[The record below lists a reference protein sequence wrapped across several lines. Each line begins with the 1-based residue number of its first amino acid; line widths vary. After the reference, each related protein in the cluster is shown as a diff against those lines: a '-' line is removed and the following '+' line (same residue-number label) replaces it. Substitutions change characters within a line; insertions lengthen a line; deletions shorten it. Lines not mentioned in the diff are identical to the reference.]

1 MHAVSIEGLRVRR
14 RGREVLHDLTL
25 DIPAGSVTGLLGPSG
40 CGKSTL
46 MRAIVGVQILHSG
59 RISVLGMP
67 AGSRA
72 LRGRI
77 GYATQLPAVYSDL
90 TVAENLRYFASIL
103 GAAGT
108 EPDRIMADLQ
118 LDGERH
124 VQVGRLS
131 GGQLSRASLAVAL
144 LGDPK
149 LLILDEPT
157 VGVDPVLREHLWNLF
172 HHLAEDR
179 GATLLVSSHVMEEAT
194 RCARIVLMRDGA
206 ILAYDSPSALC
217 ARTGTASLEAAFLEL
232 VRGGPASGQHA

>member
-25 DIPAGSVTGLLGPSG
+25 DIPSGSVTGLLGPSG

-46 MRAIVGVQILHSG
+46 MRSIVGVQILHGG

-77 GYATQLPAVYSDL
+77 GYATQSPAVYSDL

-103 GAAGT
+103 EAPGT
-108 EPDRIMADLQ
+108 EPDRIITDLQ

-157 VGVDPVLREHLWNLF
+157 VGVDPVLREHLWSLF
-172 HHLAEDR
+172 HHLAEER
-179 GATLLVSSHVMEEAT
+179 GTTLLVSSHVMEEAT
-194 RCARIVLMRDGA
+194 RCAEIVLMRDGT
-206 ILAYDSPSALC
+206 ILAHESPDALC
-217 ARTGTASLEAAFLEL
+217 ARTGTDNLEAAFLEL
-232 VRGGPASGQHA
+232 VRGGPSSGQRA